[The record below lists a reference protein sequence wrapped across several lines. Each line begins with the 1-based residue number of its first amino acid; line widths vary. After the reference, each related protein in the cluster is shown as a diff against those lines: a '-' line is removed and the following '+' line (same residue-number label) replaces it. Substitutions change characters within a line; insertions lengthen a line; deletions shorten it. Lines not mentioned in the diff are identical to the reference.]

1 MGGWSVSDL
10 KPRLF
15 LALPIPQET
24 KGAVLQW
31 AKSWSARDDGWR
43 WVRPEGIH
51 LTLRFFGET
60 SPDLLP
66 ALVES
71 TRRVAAAA
79 PAFDLSAV
87 GWGVFPNPA
96 RPRVLWVGVR
106 GAVDQVQALA
116 AAAEDAA
123 RGLGFAPEKRTFHPH
138 LTLARAREG
147 MSHPRLPGA
156 PDPGAPSFG
165 ALPAREL
172 ILFESHLGPA
182 GARYEAVVRA
192 VLGRGGEPTGA

>member
-1 MGGWSVSDL
+1 MSDV

-15 LALPIPQET
+15 LALPIPQATTE
-24 KGAVLQW
+24 AVLEW
-31 AKSWSARDDGWR
+31 AKNWSGRDDGWR

-60 SPDLLP
+60 PRDLLP
-66 ALVES
+66 ALIEA

-79 PAFDLSAV
+79 RAFDLFAV

-116 AAAEDAA
+116 RAAEEAA
-123 RGLGFAPEKRTFHPH
+123 RGLGFAPEKRSFHPH

-156 PDPGAPSFG
+156 PEPGAPSFG

-182 GARYEAVVRA
+182 GARYEAVARA
-192 VLGRGGEPTGA
+192 ALGRSEEPTGA